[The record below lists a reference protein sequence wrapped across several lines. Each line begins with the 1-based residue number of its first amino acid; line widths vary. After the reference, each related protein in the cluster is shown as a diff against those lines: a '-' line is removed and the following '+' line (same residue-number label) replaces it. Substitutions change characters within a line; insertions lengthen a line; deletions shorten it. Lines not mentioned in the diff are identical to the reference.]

1 MTRPFPLALFA
12 AAVLAASVAHA
23 QDPSSVLV
31 QVDYMSVE
39 PGGETEYVDVELD
52 LWKPIHEER
61 RRRGDLLDWAVYE
74 VSYAAPDSP
83 YDYVTVNV
91 YTNAAQM
98 EGGDWNASMQAAYP
112 DADRDA
118 LMDRT
123 RAAREIVHTE
133 LWAILGS
140 VQHAG
145 EERPTGQ
152 YIAFNYMA
160 VPTRKG
166 SDYVEMERGVWAPIH
181 QARTER
187 GSMSGWALYSLVL
200 PRGATMEYNY
210 ATADFFDDMPDVLG
224 RVTWD
229 MMSEAHGGAPRSRLE
244 EMAAETEEVRTI
256 HKTELW
262 TRIDGLDA
270 PATASTD
277 G

>member
-1 MTRPFPLALFA
+1 MTRLSSPL
-12 AAVLAASVAHA
+12 AAVLLLAATAHA

-31 QVDYMSVE
+31 QVDYMSVS
-39 PGGETEYVDVELD
+39 PGGEAEYVTIERD

-61 RRRGDLLDWAVYE
+61 MRRGDLLDWGVYE
-74 VSYAAPDSP
+74 VAYAAPDSP

-91 YTNAAQM
+91 YANAAQM
-98 EGGDWNASMQAAYP
+98 ENGDWTASMRAAYP
-112 DADRDA
+112 DADLDA
-118 LMDRT
+118 LKDRT
-123 RAAREIVHTE
+123 QAAREIVHTE
-133 LWAILGS
+133 LWAVLGS
-140 VQHAG
+140 VQHEGA
-145 EERPTGQ
+145 ERPAGQ

-160 VPTRKG
+160 VPTRR
-166 SDYVEMERGVWAPIH
+166 STDYVEMERGVWAPIH
-181 QARTER
+181 EARMER

-200 PRGATMEYNY
+200 PRGTSMEYNY

-244 EMAAETEEVRTI
+244 AMSAETEEVRTI

-262 TRIDGLDA
+262 SRIDGLEG
-270 PATASTD
+270 PAMAGTD